1 MGNPKYDFSSF
12 SELDFYKKVNT
23 RLIELAEVD
32 KLAKIIELGCG
43 TGGVTELILDRVN
56 SAKNTVIYAI
66 DSSASAISS
75 SLSRLESRKEAI
87 LKFIQTEA
95 QNLQSTVKDQVDSVI
110 YCNSIHYINNKMDMI
125 NQIGKSLKSGGT
137 FAFNTSFYSG
147 SHPPETEIFLRKWMF
162 KTIRLLKQRYG
173 IMPVKKGKVESRVQ
187 LTPENYTELVLS
199 NGFYIKDK
207 EVIEVDVPLDG
218 WYHICSFRD
227 WIEGVLPGVPLSKG
241 KEILQETVKDL
252 FDEMNIKTL
261 QRNWLSVVAVKK

>member
-1 MGNPKYDFSSF
+1 MGKVKYDFSSF
-12 SELDFYKKVNT
+12 SELDFYRKVNT

-66 DSSASAISS
+66 DSSASAISA

-95 QNLQSTVKDQVDSVI
+95 QNLQTTVKDQVDSVI
-110 YCNSIHYINNKMDMI
+110 YCNSIHYINNKMDMV
-125 NQIGKSLKSGGT
+125 NQIGNSLKKGGT

-162 KTIRLLKQRYG
+162 KTIKLLKKK
-173 IMPVKKGKVESRVQ
+173 IWNNACKNVKSR
-187 LTPENYTELVLS
+187 
-199 NGFYIKDK
+199 I
-207 EVIEVDVPLDG
+207 
-218 WYHICSFRD
+218 
-227 WIEGVLPGVPLSKG
+227 
-241 KEILQETVKDL
+241 
-252 FDEMNIKTL
+252 
-261 QRNWLSVVAVKK
+261 